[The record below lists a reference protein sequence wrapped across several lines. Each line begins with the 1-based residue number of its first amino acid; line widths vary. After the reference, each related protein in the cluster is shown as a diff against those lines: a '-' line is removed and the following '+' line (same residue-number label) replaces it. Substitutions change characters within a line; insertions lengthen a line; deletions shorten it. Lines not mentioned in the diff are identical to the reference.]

1 MFDLLNTESFYN
13 LNKWHTDVMSYCKN
27 QTSDKFAM
35 VLVGLKNNRQQ
46 RMIEGYSLPSSRK
59 VDIDMTFI
67 EKFKEEK
74 TCIIEYCEIDLAASD
89 DKNLKMPFVLLFEY
103 LTKAAESRVQ
113 SPEYF
118 NPYMSRDSTKSDPIR
133 NRSASSPKAEKT
145 NKCCNIL

>member
-1 MFDLLNTESFYN
+1 
-13 LNKWHTDVMSYCKN
+13 MSYCKN
-27 QTSDKFAM
+27 QTSDKFAI

-46 RMIEGYSLPSSRK
+46 RMMEGYTLPSSRK
-59 VDIDMTFI
+59 TDIDMTFI

-74 TCIIEYCEIDLAASD
+74 TCIIEYCEIDLAAND
-89 DKNLKMPFVLLFEY
+89 DKSLKMPFVLLFEY

-118 NPYMSRDSTKSDPIR
+118 NPYMNRDSKNSDPIR
-133 NRSASSPKAEKT
+133 NRSVTSSKKAEKT